1 MVELTQKQENFC
13 LAYIETGNMSEAYR
27 QAYDAEN
34 MLPESINRK
43 AFDMMEKVKIRS
55 RVEQLQAEHKERHD
69 VTVDSLCSE
78 LEESRLKAMETGQCG
93 SAVSATLGKAK
104 LHGLGVEKR
113 ENKDTTEMTPERAD
127 EILKSA
133 GMLSGESHESH

>member
-1 MVELTQKQENFC
+1 MNELTQKQENFC

-34 MLPESINRK
+34 MKMESINRK
-43 AFDMMEKVKIRS
+43 AFDMMEKVKIWS
-55 RVEQLQAEHKERHD
+55 RVEQLQSEIKDRHD
-69 VTVDSLCSE
+69 VTIDSLCIE
-78 LEESRLKAMETGQCG
+78 LEEVRKGALGAGQYG
-93 SAVSATLGKAK
+93 ATVQSIMGKAK

-133 GMLSGESHESH
+133 GMLKGDSHE